1 VNNQSHTK
9 SSRSKL
15 VPNLPAAWSSK
26 VSNKLVMLEK
36 RKKLLK
42 RLEVSTN
49 LTELKVLLRELI
61 LIVTE

>member
-1 VNNQSHTK
+1 
-9 SSRSKL
+9 
-15 VPNLPAAWSSK
+15 
-26 VSNKLVMLEK
+26 MLEK